1 MTDMFR
7 LAWFVNYG
15 FGKYGWM
22 DRWSGNVS
30 RDVGKPELF
39 MHNAKTLEN
48 AGFDYV
54 MLEDAPVLPDVYQGS
69 PDYAVRNGTF
79 RLDPFPLVP
88 LIAQATDHIGVIA
101 TMTTSY
107 TPPYQAARLT
117 TTLDH
122 LTDGRFGVN
131 LVTSS
136 PHAVGQNFGRDSH
149 YEHDLRYEM
158 ADEWIAAVRALW
170 DTWEPDAA
178 VMDEHTGLF
187 ADPAKVHYA
196 NFEGTYHR
204 TRGPLNT
211 IPGPQHHP
219 VICQAGGSGKG
230 KWFAGRNADTI
241 MAGARGIDAMRAYRD
256 DITSIATEA
265 GRDPSKIKVVH
276 LVEPVLGDTME
287 EAEARN
293 RARNRAF
300 EEDLESKIAAL
311 SYYSG
316 IDMSKFDLDE
326 PLPDMS
332 HEVNGHKSSYDQF
345 NKIAQSGLTF
355 REALRRRRGQ
365 ETVDLVGTPEVVAD
379 QMEETMEQVGG
390 DGFLVVLPFTRKNVA
405 EVADGLAPVLRRRGL
420 IRDGFAHKTFKD
432 NLQDF

>member
-1 MTDMFR
+1 MFR

-15 FGKYGWM
+15 FGQYGWGG
-22 DRWSGNVS
+22 RWSGNVS
-30 RDVGKPELF
+30 RDVGRPELF
-39 MHNAKTLEN
+39 MHNTKTLEN

-54 MLEDAPVLPDVYQGS
+54 MLEDAPVLPDVYKAS
-69 PDYAVRNGTF
+69 PDYSVEHGIF

-122 LTDGRFGVN
+122 LTNGRFGVN

-158 ADEWIAAVRALW
+158 ADEWIDAVRALW
-170 DTWEPDAA
+170 DTWEPDAV

-196 NFEGTYHR
+196 NYNGQYHR

-219 VICQAGGSGKG
+219 VICQAGGSGVG
-230 KWFAGRNADTI
+230 RTFAARNADTV
-241 MAGARGIDAMRAYRD
+241 MAGTKGIDGMRGYRD
-256 DITSIATEA
+256 DITRIATEN
-265 GRDPSKIKVVH
+265 GRDASKIKVVH
-276 LVEPVLGDTME
+276 LIEPVLGDTMD
-287 EAEARN
+287 EAKAKD
-293 RARNRAF
+293 RARQ
-300 EEDLESKIAAL
+300 EAAAADIEGKLAGL
-311 SYYSG
+311 SYLSG
-316 IDMSKFDLDE
+316 IDMSQFDLDA
-326 PLPDMS
+326 PLPDMADK
-332 HEVNGHKSSYDQF
+332 VNGHKSSYDQF
-345 NKIAQSGLTF
+345 NRIAQSGKTF
-355 REALRRRRGQ
+355 REALSGRSGQ
-365 ETVDLVGTPEVVAD
+365 QTIELVGTPEVVAD
-379 QMEETMEQVGG
+379 QMEEAMEQVGG
-390 DGFLVVLPFTRKNVA
+390 DGFLFVLPFTRKNVA
-405 EVADGLAPVLRRRGL
+405 EVADGLAPVLRRRGV
-420 IRDGFAHKTFKD
+420 IRDGFAHKTFKE
-432 NLQDF
+432 NLQEF